1 MLLKFSEMCA
11 VRTDLALRLEAA
23 FDNYMDEIAQGYGA
37 YLAPAIVDGEPE
49 IDARHQ
55 LMLLRRKV
63 QHHRQRIDNLDEGV
77 LEQIHGDEKVRAELD
92 QRAEGVD
99 GKLRRVRSAY
109 RGFYGLDNLGRVGL
123 EGVFPRGVLRL
134 HRHAVMVRTSLESP
148 DLDLEP
154 LLELDLEKKE
164 GERTSVAVQL
174 GAQLDPEL
182 TRLGELLDERH
193 QESTRTTDARLQRQE
208 VIRDFD
214 YNVRGIV
221 RMAQGMFRLAGR
233 SDLAKR
239 IRPILQRV
247 LRKLEDQEA
256 AEAAETESDA
266 ASEAGEATETTGNET
281 AGNGT
286 AGNETGEVE
295 SAGTDEAAA
304 SEETTA

>member
-1 MLLKFSEMCA
+1 MAVKFSEMCA
-11 VRTDLALRLEAA
+11 VRTDLALRIEAA

-37 YLAPAIVDGEPE
+37 YLAPEIRDGEPE

-63 QHHRQRIDNLDEGV
+63 QHHRQRIDSLDEGV

-92 QRAEGVD
+92 QRAEAVD

-123 EGVFPRGVLRL
+123 EGLFPRGTLRL
-134 HRHAVMVRTSLESP
+134 HRHAVTVQTSLRSP
-148 DLDLEP
+148 ELVLEP
-154 LLELDLEKKE
+154 LLQLDLEKKE
-164 GERTSVAVQL
+164 GEDTSVAAQL
-174 GAQLDPEL
+174 GTQLDPEL
-182 TRLGELLDERH
+182 SRLGELLDERH
-193 QESTRTTDARLQRQE
+193 QENTRTTDARLQRQE
-208 VIRDFD
+208 VIREFD

-233 SDLAKR
+233 SDLAAR

-256 AEAAETESDA
+256 KEAADTESDAASETESDA
-266 ASEAGEATETTGNET
+266 ASETEAASG
-281 AGNGT
+281 A
-286 AGNETGEVE
+286 EVE
-295 SAGTDEAAA
+295 AEPTTEAAA